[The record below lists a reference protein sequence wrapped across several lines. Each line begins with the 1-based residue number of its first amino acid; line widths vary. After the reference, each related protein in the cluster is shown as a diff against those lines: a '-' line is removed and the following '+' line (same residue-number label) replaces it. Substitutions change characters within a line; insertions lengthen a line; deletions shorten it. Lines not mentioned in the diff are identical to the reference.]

1 MTLRFKRKEMETRI
15 FLSFFCNSYLH
26 LLPQSSQKSPS
37 VSTLLLCSSDET
49 SLDELK
55 IVCEASM
62 VALHE
67 TLACPYVLPGA
78 GCLETHLASFMRQY
92 GYNSGSKIA
101 SELGCTKGN

>member
-26 LLPQSSQKSPS
+26 LLPQSSQESPS
-37 VSTLLLCSSDET
+37 VSTLLLCSSNET

-92 GYNSGSKIA
+92 GYNSGSKTA

>member
-1 MTLRFKRKEMETRI
+1 MTLTFKRKEMETCI
-15 FLSFFCNSYLH
+15 FLSLFCNSYLR
-26 LLPQSSQKSPS
+26 LLPQSSQESSS
-37 VSTLLLCSSDET
+37 VCTLLLCSSDET

-78 GCLETHLASFMRQY
+78 GCLDTYLASFLRQY
-92 GYNSGSKIA
+92 GYHSGSKIA
-101 SELGCTKGN
+101 AELGCTKGN